1 MNKTKK
7 VVLTLGSVLSVLT
20 LAVVFS
26 NTALAYKGNPA
37 VKGPNYSADRH
48 IAMTKAFESN
58 DYEAWKKLM
67 ANNSGRVTDLITKD
81 NFAKFA
87 EAHRLALKG
96 DMPGSQKIKQELGL
110 GKKDG
115 SGNKN
120 HGNQGGMR
128 GNGKCLNK

>member
-26 NTALAYKGNPA
+26 NTVLAYKGNPA

-48 IAMTKAFESN
+48 VAMTKAFESN

-67 ANNSGRVTDLITKD
+67 ANNTGRVTDVITKD

-96 DMPGSQKIKQELGL
+96 D
-110 GKKDG
+110 
-115 SGNKN
+115 
-120 HGNQGGMR
+120 
-128 GNGKCLNK
+128 CLLYTSPSPRDS